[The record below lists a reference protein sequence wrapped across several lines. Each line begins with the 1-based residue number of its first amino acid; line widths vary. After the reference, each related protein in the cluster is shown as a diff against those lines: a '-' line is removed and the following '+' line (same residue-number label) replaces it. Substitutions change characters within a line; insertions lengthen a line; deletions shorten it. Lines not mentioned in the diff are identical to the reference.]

1 MLQCRTICDR
11 SATMLAKLQ
20 QSTAY
25 QWRKVSLFARRRKL
39 VPAIEYATLAWLIVT
54 LIVSYLLLTD
64 GKPGEALL
72 TPPLVGLLLVANLI
86 PAIALL
92 VLLGR
97 RIAYRRAAKSE
108 VRGQGLLHSRLV
120 GLFSTIAAIPVL
132 LLVIFASLLFQY
144 GFDFWYS
151 QKAKDIFENSNNLAQ
166 EYYKEK
172 RSELVAKTEIMAFDV
187 DQNLQIAP
195 MESDQ
200 FQGSF
205 GYQVYARELSQGIIF
220 TFNDKKDQRSLVF
233 AIRDADSPRYNEKDN
248 WIAPDVV
255 KTLRSGRQT
264 VVQDWGNRLEAFT
277 PIPNRPDYFLYTLSL
292 PNSAGLEQAKRYS
305 SVLADYNSL
314 LERSKTLQLQFH
326 AALFLIALI
335 VVGASVFIALTVA
348 DRVVQPVGDLVG
360 AARRVSAGDLAARVR
375 VPKLRDEIGTL
386 SSAFNQMTARLE
398 SQRNDLVDAN
408 ALLDRRRALI
418 EAVLSSVSAGVI
430 AVDTHKIV
438 RISNNRAAE
447 ILGFG
452 DEQTSG
458 SALAKLSPDLTALL
472 TEGASDGLIDIDVGK
487 ERLTLAVKIVR
498 DEGGHVITFDDI
510 TLQIADQRRAAWS
523 DVARRVAH
531 EIKNPLTPIQLAA
544 ERIKRRFAK
553 DDQIDLETVNR
564 LTDTIIRQVGDLR
577 RMVDEFSSF
586 ARMPKPVFQEESLA
600 EICKQA
606 LFLQEVAHPGIS
618 FRFEDKVGPM
628 LMICDRRQLGQ
639 AFTNVLKNGVE
650 AIEQKEA
657 RSNEAISMILQEN
670 DAGLIEVVIADT
682 GIGLPADRDRI
693 VEPYM
698 TTRKTGTGLGLA
710 IVKKIAEEHAGSLHF
725 SDGKDGGSV
734 VTFRFNPT
742 ALATS
747 ISAQNG
753 DLMAASHIQEERA

>member
-1 MLQCRTICDR
+1 MIAQ
-11 SATMLAKLQ
+11 LQ
-20 QSTAY
+20 QSIPY
-25 QWRKVSLFARRRKL
+25 QWRKLSLFARRKKL
-39 VPAIEYATLAWLIVT
+39 LPAIEYATLGWLIIT
-54 LIVSYLLLTD
+54 LVISYLLLTD
-64 GKPGEALL
+64 GKPGQALL

-97 RIAYRRAAKSE
+97 RIAYRRAAKSL

-166 EYYKEK
+166 EYYREK

-220 TFNDKKDQRSLVF
+220 TFNEKKDQRSLVF

-255 KTLRSGRQT
+255 KTIRSGRQT
-264 VVQDWGNRLEAFT
+264 VVQDWGNRIEAFT
-277 PIPNRPDYFLYTLSL
+277 PIPNRPNFYLYTLSL
-292 PNSAGLEQAKRYS
+292 PNTAGLEQAKRYS

-314 LERSKTLQLQFH
+314 LERSRTLQLQFH

-335 VVGASVFIALTVA
+335 VVGAAVFIALTVA
-348 DRVVQPVGDLVG
+348 DRVVQPVGELVG
-360 AARRVSAGDLAARVR
+360 AARRVSAGDLAARVK

-386 SSAFNQMTARLE
+386 SAVFNQMTERLE
-398 SQRNDLVDAN
+398 NQRNELVDAN

-418 EAVLSSVSAGVI
+418 EAVLSNVSAGVI
-430 AVDTHKIV
+430 AVNKSGTV
-438 RISNNRAAE
+438 RISNNRASE
-447 ILGFG
+447 ILGFTQELTVG
-452 DEQTSG
+452 LS
-458 SALAKLSPDLTALL
+458 LAALSPDLSKMLNDKAQ
-472 TEGASDGLIDIDVGK
+472 DGVIDVDAGAD
-487 ERLTLAVKIVR
+487 RLTLAVKIAP
-498 DEGGHVITFDDI
+498 DEAGSVITFDDI
-510 TLQIADQRRAAWS
+510 TTQIADQRRAAWS
-523 DVARRVAH
+523 DVARRIAH

-544 ERIKRRFAK
+544 ERLKRRFAK
-553 DDQIDLETVNR
+553 DAHVDPDTVNR
-564 LTDTIIRQVGDLR
+564 LTDTIVRQVGDLR

-586 ARMPKPVFQEESLA
+586 ARMPKPVFQDESLA

-606 LFLQEVAHPGIS
+606 LFLQEVAHPGIA
-618 FRFEDKVGPM
+618 FQFVDKAGPF
-628 LMICDRRQLGQ
+628 LMVCDRRQLGQ

-650 AIEQKEA
+650 AIEQKPTMADEKITVTLSKA
-657 RSNEAISMILQEN
+657 
-670 DAGLIEVVIADT
+670 DKGLIEVSVADT

-693 VEPYM
+693 VEPYI
-698 TTRKTGTGLGLA
+698 TTRKSGTGLGLA
-710 IVKKIAEEHAGSLHF
+710 IVKKIAEEHGGTLHF
-725 SDGKDGGSV
+725 CDGKAGGSI
-734 VTFRFNPT
+734 VTFRFNP
-742 ALATS
+742 AILATY
-747 ISAQNG
+747 
-753 DLMAASHIQEERA
+753 MASPNPDYADANSPSPNSLAERA

>member
-1 MLQCRTICDR
+1 MAAGLQHFV
-11 SATMLAKLQ
+11 S
-20 QSTAY
+20 Y
-25 QWRKVSLFARRRKL
+25 QWRRTSLVARRRKL
-39 VPAIEYATLAWLIVT
+39 LPAIEYATLAWLIIT
-54 LIVSYLLLTD
+54 LVISYLLLTD

-151 QKAKDIFENSNNLAQ
+151 QKAKDIFENSNRLAQ
-166 EYYKEK
+166 EYYREK

-220 TFNDKKDQRSLVF
+220 SFNEKNDQRSLVF

-255 KTLRSGRQT
+255 KTIRSGRQT

-277 PIPNRPDYFLYTLSL
+277 PIPNRPNFFLYTLSL

-314 LERSKTLQLQFH
+314 LERSRTLQLQFH
-326 AALFLIALI
+326 AALFLIALL
-335 VVGASVFIALTVA
+335 VVGAAVFIALTVA

-360 AARRVSAGDLAARVR
+360 AARRVSAGDLAARVK

-386 SSAFNQMTARLE
+386 SAVFNQMTERLE
-398 SQRNDLVDAN
+398 NQRNELVDAN

-418 EAVLSSVSAGVI
+418 EVVLSSVSAGVI
-430 AVDTHKIV
+430 AVDQHGLV

-447 ILGFG
+447 ILNY
-452 DEQTSG
+452 EEKQTG
-458 SALAKLSPDLTALL
+458 GMPLADLSPDLATLL
-472 TEGASDGLIDIDVGK
+472 TDRAEDGVIDIGMGND
-487 ERLTLAVKIVR
+487 RLTLAVKIVG
-498 DEGGHVITFDDI
+498 DEVGHVITFDDI
-510 TLQIADQRRAAWS
+510 TVQIADQRRAAWS
-523 DVARRVAH
+523 DVARRIAH

-544 ERIKRRFAK
+544 ERLKRRFAK
-553 DDQIDLETVNR
+553 DAHVDPDTVNR
-564 LTDTIIRQVGDLR
+564 LTDTIVRQVGDLR

-606 LFLQEVAHPGIS
+606 LFLQEVAHPGIVFS
-618 FRFEDKVGPM
+618 FEDHVGPL
-628 LMICDRRQLGQ
+628 LMVCDRRQLGQ
-639 AFTNVLKNGVE
+639 AFTNVLKNAVE
-650 AIEQKEA
+650 AIEQKDVK
-657 RSNEAISMILQEN
+657 SNEKISVKLTQSEN
-670 DAGLIEVVIADT
+670 DRIEVSISDT
-682 GIGLPADRDRI
+682 GIGLPVDRDRI
-693 VEPYM
+693 VEPYI

-710 IVKKIAEEHAGSLHF
+710 IVKKIAEEHGGSLQF
-725 SDGKDGGSV
+725 ADGAEGGSI
-734 VTFRFNPT
+734 VTFRFNP
-742 ALATS
+742 ATLHAGLVAS
-747 ISAQNG
+747 DGESDSASFG
-753 DLMAASHIQEERA
+753 MTERA

>member
-1 MLQCRTICDR
+1 
-11 SATMLAKLQ
+11 MLAQLQ
-20 QSTAY
+20 QSIPY
-25 QWRKVSLFARRRKL
+25 QWRKASLFARRKKL
-39 VPAIEYATLAWLIVT
+39 LPAIEYATLGWLIIT
-54 LIVSYLLLTD
+54 LVISYLLLTG
-64 GKPGEALL
+64 GKPGQALL

-97 RIAYRRAAKSE
+97 RIAYRRAAKSS

-255 KTLRSGRQT
+255 KTIRSGRQT
-264 VVQDWGNRLEAFT
+264 VVQDWGNRIEAFT
-277 PIPNRPDYFLYTLSL
+277 PIPNRPNFYLYTLSL
-292 PNSAGLEQAKRYS
+292 PNTAGLEQAKRYS

-314 LERSKTLQLQFH
+314 LERSRTLQLQFH

-335 VVGASVFIALTVA
+335 VVGAAVFIALTVA
-348 DRVVQPVGDLVG
+348 DRVVQPVGELVG
-360 AARRVSAGDLAARVR
+360 AARRVSAGDLAARVK

-386 SSAFNQMTARLE
+386 SAVFNQMTERLE
-398 SQRNDLVDAN
+398 NQRNELVDAN

-418 EAVLSSVSAGVI
+418 EAVLSNVSAGVI
-430 AVDTHKIV
+430 AVDKTGTV

-447 ILGFG
+447 ILGFSQG
-452 DEQTSG
+452 LTVG
-458 SALAKLSPDLTALL
+458 LALDSLSPDLSKMLNDKAQ
-472 TEGASDGLIDIDVGK
+472 DGVIDVDAGAD
-487 ERLTLAVKIVR
+487 RLTLAVKIAP
-498 DEGGHVITFDDI
+498 DEAGSVITFDDI
-510 TLQIADQRRAAWS
+510 TAQIADQRRAAWS
-523 DVARRVAH
+523 DVARRIAH

-544 ERIKRRFAK
+544 ERLKRRFAK
-553 DDQIDLETVNR
+553 DAQVDPDTVNR
-564 LTDTIIRQVGDLR
+564 LTDTIVRQVGDLR

-618 FRFEDKVGPM
+618 FDFVDHAGPM
-628 LMICDRRQLGQ
+628 LMVCDRRQLGQ

-650 AIEQKEA
+650 AIEQKPMLL
-657 RSNEAISMILQEN
+657 NESITMTLSTSVN
-670 DAGLIEVVIADT
+670 GLIEVSVSDT
-682 GIGLPADRDRI
+682 GVGLPADRDRI
-693 VEPYM
+693 VEPYI
-698 TTRKTGTGLGLA
+698 TTRKSGTGLGLA
-710 IVKKIAEEHAGSLHF
+710 IVKKIAEEHGGTLHF
-725 SDGKDGGSV
+725 CDGKAGGTI
-734 VTFRFNPT
+734 VTFRFNP
-742 ALATS
+742 AILATYLAVPEIDYADANS
-747 ISAQNG
+747 PSPNSLA
-753 DLMAASHIQEERA
+753 ERA